1 MRALCYIER
10 KHPEKLIDAIQAL
23 YNALW
28 IENKIISD
36 VATISAAFE
45 TAFDKS
51 FSEEVIAALGSEE
64 IKEALK
70 ANTDKAFKDG
80 CFGIPF
86 FVATNSKGERDALW
100 GVDHFGVLMD
110 HLGIDVKRKEG
121 AFKALL

>member
-10 KHPEKLIDAIQAL
+10 KHPEKLIDAIHAL
-23 YNALW
+23 YKALW
-28 IENKIISD
+28 IESKVISD

-45 TAFDKS
+45 AAFGKA

-70 ANTDKAFKDG
+70 SNTDQAFKDG
-80 CFGIPF
+80 CFGVPF
-86 FVATNSKGERDALW
+86 FIAINSKGERDALW

-110 HLGIDVKRKEG
+110 HLGLEVERKEG